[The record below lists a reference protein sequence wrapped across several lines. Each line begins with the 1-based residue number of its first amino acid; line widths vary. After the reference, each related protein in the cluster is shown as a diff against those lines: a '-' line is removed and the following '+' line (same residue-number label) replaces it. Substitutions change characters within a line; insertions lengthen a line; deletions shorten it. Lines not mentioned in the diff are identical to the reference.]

1 MAEPK
6 APSASYLPG
15 NDPEAIEAN
24 RRYQEALTLLN
35 QSLDTRKNRLFD
47 PVLLAMAQG
56 FGAPTQTGGFGESF
70 SNAAKSVSAAEEA
83 EIKREQEIAQQRVAV
98 AGQGVEL
105 QRMKQRDA
113 ALENFLN
120 PQPPAGS
127 LAGPQAG
134 AIAGPQAGPLSSVA
148 SAAPALKGAPPASA
162 LDQASAPKAA
172 VAPQS
177 GLAALEASKPP
188 GFENIEGIQVMPP
201 NPDFMTARDYIRL
214 NRTDRSKSAA
224 DLIKEAQEV
233 NQKRYRDKE
242 GGIQDLATGKF
253 FQFPTGKTEEITI
266 DGYPGTHKVDA
277 RIAARLGWLALNDD
291 PAYHDLAKRVMSGP
305 RKKEAPKE
313 GDQAAPTLRKSLQ
326 EMAVEQKEA
335 EARAGELGKE
345 AAKKEAAVEET
356 DAAARNMFG
365 GASRVLNYL
374 KESPNFYGIFERPN
388 LTAAVLGA
396 INAGIKTSDGTI
408 SIGDLENAVTK
419 LLPNVKQKDLDNVK
433 KAAAELAEMELTY
446 TKLFLS
452 NQGAITEGERKI
464 VRVIPGTISSSPE
477 VLRSRM
483 ELIRMRTQ
491 KDMDVADAYRQ
502 WQDQNPGRSY
512 FEFERK
518 SQLYK
523 DIKKN
528 YEADLGKMFDTIK
541 AIPTRERKQEAAPAA
556 TAKPPATPAAGEVQP
571 STGFIRDPSTGVIRK
586 KKEGE

>member
-1 MAEPK
+1 MAEAK
-6 APSASYLPG
+6 VPSPSFLPG
-15 NDPEAIEAN
+15 EDPEAIEAN
-24 RRYQEALTLLN
+24 RKYQEALELLN
-35 QSLDTRKNRLFD
+35 KSLDTRKNRFFD
-47 PVLLAMAQG
+47 PTWLAAAEA
-56 FGAPTQTGGFGESF
+56 FLTPTKTGGFGESLG
-70 SNAAKSVSAAEEA
+70 NVARNVGAAQAAAQKEE
-83 EIKREQEIAQQRVAV
+83 QDIAQQRVAV
-98 AGQGVEL
+98 AGQNVEL

-120 PQPPAGS
+120 PKPPAGS

-148 SAAPALKGAPPASA
+148 SAAPALKGTSPAST

-214 NRTDRSKSAA
+214 NRTDKSKSAA

-326 EMAVEQKEA
+326 EMAVEQKEN
-335 EARAGELGKE
+335 EARAGELGKR
-345 AAKKEAAVEET
+345 AAEKEAAVEET
-356 DAAARNMFG
+356 DVAARSMFG

-419 LLPNVKQKDLDNVK
+419 LLPEVSQKDLDNVK

-452 NQGAITEGERKI
+452 KQGAVTEGERKI
-464 VRVIPGTISSSPE
+464 VRAIPGTISSSPE

-523 DIKKN
+523 DIKNN
-528 YEADLGKMFDTIK
+528 YEADLGKMFNTIK
-541 AIPTRERKQEAAPAA
+541 AIPTSQRKQEAAATKSGGKDLDAA
-556 TAKPPATPAAGEVQP
+556 KARVKAILGE
-571 STGFIRDPSTGVIRK
+571 
-586 KKEGE
+586 